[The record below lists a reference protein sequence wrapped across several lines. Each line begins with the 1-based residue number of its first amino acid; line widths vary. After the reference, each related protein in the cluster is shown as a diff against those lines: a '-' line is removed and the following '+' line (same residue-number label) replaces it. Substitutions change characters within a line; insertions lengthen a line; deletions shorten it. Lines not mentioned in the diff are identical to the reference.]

1 METKKIGNLK
11 CDYAAAEGS
20 RVCYF
25 ISPLPIGGKAI
36 EEWAA
41 RYGQNIVVIT
51 GVDWDNDL
59 TPWTAKG
66 VEKGDA
72 DFRGEAALLLER
84 LRGEVMPGMERT
96 LNMAHPIER
105 TLAGVSLSGLF
116 AVWAWTQGDDFDNI
130 ASISGSFWYDSF
142 TGWLSRQ
149 DLTNKTGCAYFSLG
163 NKEGKAGNP
172 RFNTV
177 QEDTQRVVE
186 IMQNNGIKAMFEPTD
201 GTHFAP
207 MNPRIEKMF
216 VGLEALGNH
225 HLKTKK

>member
-25 ISPLPIGGKAI
+25 ISPLPINGNAV

-66 VEKGDA
+66 VGKGDA
-72 DFRGEAALLLER
+72 DFRGEASRLLER
-84 LRGEVMPGMERT
+84 LRGEVMPSMERT
-96 LNMAHPIER
+96 LGTPQPVER

-116 AVWAWTQGDDFDNI
+116 AVWAWTQGNDFDNI
-130 ASISGSFWYDSF
+130 ASISGSFWYDGF
-142 TGWLSRQ
+142 TEWLGRQ
-149 DLTNKTGCAYFSLG
+149 DLTEKTGCAYFSLG
-163 NKEGKAGNP
+163 DKEGKAGNP

-177 QEDTQRVVE
+177 QEDTRIVVE
-186 IMQNNGIKAMFEPTD
+186 IMQNNGIKATFEPTA

-207 MNPRIEKMF
+207 MSPRIERMF
-216 VGLEALGNH
+216 AGLEQLRNA
-225 HLKTKK
+225 